1 VLFWTFV
8 SNDQASY
15 HEAWAAVSLPARA
28 HFYCTVTLLYSKP
41 KKAMA
46 IGMHG
51 NINEPQATPGCPFPP
66 MAALTA
72 KIGILVWIEFVQPQY
87 NQTFPDHC

>member
-1 VLFWTFV
+1 
-8 SNDQASY
+8 
-15 HEAWAAVSLPARA
+15 
-28 HFYCTVTLLYSKP
+28 
-41 KKAMA
+41 MA